1 MAPKLR
7 RGVLI
12 TLEGGDGSG
21 KSTQAR
27 ALTELLREARYSVL
41 MTEEPAGSGLGRT
54 IKGIFERMAAADAA
68 SSMTPESELFLFE
81 AARAQHVE
89 EVVLPA
95 LERGEV
101 VVCDRFSDS
110 TLAYQ
115 GYGRGL
121 SLDHIRACNHI
132 ATGGLKPDFTLVLD
146 VPPEVGLARAD
157 TRAPG
162 TEAPAKVRDSIGQEP
177 LAFHQRVR
185 EGYAT
190 LAGKERERMVTL
202 DGTLPTSVLTEA
214 AWEHTRGF
222 LDHVL

>member
-1 MAPKLR
+1 MAPNLR

-27 ALTELLREARYSVL
+27 ALTELLREVGYSVL
-41 MTEEPAGSGLGRT
+41 LTEEPAGSSLGRI
-54 IKGIFERMAAADAA
+54 IKGIFERMAAEDTD
-68 SSMTPESELFLFE
+68 SSMTPEAELFLFE
-81 AARAQHVE
+81 TARAQHVE
-89 EVVLPA
+89 EVIRPA

-101 VVCDRFSDS
+101 VVCDRFCDS

-121 SLDHIRACNHI
+121 NLDHIRACNHI

-162 TEAPAKVRDSIGQEP
+162 TEAPDKVRDLIGQEP
-177 LAFHQRVR
+177 LAFHQQVR
-185 EGYAT
+185 KGYAT
-190 LAGKERERMVTL
+190 LAGKEPERMVTL
-202 DGTLPTSVLTEA
+202 DGTLPTVALTEA
-214 AWEHTRGF
+214 AWECTRGF

>member
-7 RGVLI
+7 HGVLI

-27 ALTELLREARYSVL
+27 ALTELLQAAGYSVL
-41 MTEEPAGSGLGRT
+41 LTEEPAGSGLGRA
-54 IKGIFERMAAADAA
+54 IKGIFERMAAGDTA
-68 SSMTPESELFLFE
+68 SSMTPEAELFLFE

-89 EVVLPA
+89 EVIRPA

-101 VVCDRFSDS
+101 VVCDRFCDS

-115 GYGRGL
+115 GHGRGL
-121 SLDHIRACNHI
+121 NLDHIRACNHI

-157 TRAPG
+157 TQAPD
-162 TEAPAKVRDSIGQEP
+162 TEAPEKIRDSIGQEP

-185 EGYAT
+185 QGYAT
-190 LAGKERERMVTL
+190 LSGKEPERMVTL
-202 DGTLPTSVLTEA
+202 DGTLSTTALTEV
-214 AWEHTRGF
+214 AWEHTRNF